1 MWNNQGYTIWGA
13 SSSKSNTV
21 LCRRRERNES
31 SLNRHSWT
39 CKLLSWCIRYTRALE
54 ANQFYVPLAS
64 GLALRNCKNY
74 IWMKCRSNPMG
85 NSGLRSHPVR
95 SLIFDIVFPTD
106 MAPSKQMH
114 KIPSHLCSCNIVVYF
129 ILSSREHDTRCM
141 TANYGIVTLAP
152 KQTATKWTNK
162 TQLEA
167 RPTSTPTSRQ
177 SRVHAAWHDAPALA
191 QI

>member
-1 MWNNQGYTIWGA
+1 MVAPECESTSSPSKLDMTMWHDATIYVKQSGLHSIWGA

-31 SLNRHSWT
+31 SLNTHSWT

-74 IWMKCRSNPMG
+74 IYMKCRSNPMG

-106 MAPSKQMH
+106 MAPSRQLH
-114 KIPSHLCSCNIVVYF
+114 KIPH
-129 ILSSREHDTRCM
+129 T
-141 TANYGIVTLAP
+141 
-152 KQTATKWTNK
+152 
-162 TQLEA
+162 
-167 RPTSTPTSRQ
+167 
-177 SRVHAAWHDAPALA
+177 
-191 QI
+191 

>member
-1 MWNNQGYTIWGA
+1 MVAPECESTSSPSKLDMTMWHDATIYVKQSGLHSIWGA

-31 SLNRHSWT
+31 SLNTHSWT

-54 ANQFYVPLAS
+54 ANQFYAPLAS

-74 IWMKCRSNPMG
+74 IYMKCRSNPMG

-114 KIPSHLCSCNIVVYF
+114 KSLTLMLMQY
-129 ILSSREHDTRCM
+129 RCIF
-141 TANYGIVTLAP
+141 YTLKP
-152 KQTATKWTNK
+152 RTWY
-162 TQLEA
+162 
-167 RPTSTPTSRQ
+167 
-177 SRVHAAWHDAPALA
+177 
-191 QI
+191 